1 MPAPRPGS
9 LKDPDVALLFESE
22 DPDKL
27 FDDLREI
34 GHGSFGAVYYA
45 RNNVTSEVVAIKKMS
60 YGGKQSLEKWQD
72 ILKEIR
78 FLRKL
83 KHPNCINYN
92 GCYLKEHTVW
102 LVMEYCLGSAADI
115 IEVHKAPLREEEIS
129 AICAGCLAGLSYL
142 HLQSRIHRDIKAGN
156 ILLTDAGYIK
166 LADFGSASIAS
177 PANSFVGTPYWM
189 APEVI
194 LAMDEGQYDGK
205 VDVWSLG
212 ITCIELAER
221 KPPYF
226 NMNAMSAL
234 YHIAQNDSPMLSA
247 PDWSDVFRH
256 FVDAC
261 LQKDPRDRP
270 TSERLTQHQFVARV
284 KATTVL
290 LDLIARTKNAVRD
303 LDNLNYRKMK
313 KILMNDNCD
322 DHSTIGD
329 DDVSVSDMNDED
341 GAGGSSKS
349 NSITS
354 EHSLHSTGI
363 SASSQGS
370 STNSLPKG
378 VPIPPNGGPGPGAV
392 GAGQPHA
399 HSGHHQL
406 SGQVNPVTG
415 NAGESLLAQS
425 HDGYGVVVG
434 SAPGGHGGQHLHHTP
449 TSFHRSTLSQ
459 SQGGPSPSLSAKS
472 KLSQPHPRKLLSG
485 AASSLTDN
493 DGTIDPKNFATIRTT
508 SIVQRQQKEH
518 LHEEMH
524 DQMSGYKRLRRDHQ
538 ASLARLEEQC
548 RQEMEKHKQMLDREY
563 EQLLTQFS
571 RELERLQTKHQE
583 ELGKCLK
590 NNINTEKKLMKEVSE
605 QQSAERKSFENKMKQ
620 EYKLKKERWKR
631 EMAEVDTPKRQR
643 EAVLSQHKEN
653 FKEMDATESQRMARN
668 QKEILDREVRKFRR
682 RRLVK
687 YHELEQDLLREELNK
702 RQSQLE
708 SAHAMLMRHHEHT
721 HELESK
727 QQKSVHFLR
736 EDHINRQHSTE
747 LNNQEE
753 YMKRAQRELKKKHAL
768 ELKQQP
774 KSLKQK
780 ELMIRKQFRD
790 TCKIQTRQYKALK
803 TQVLQTTSKEEQ
815 KTIIRKLKEEQRRK
829 MALLGEQYEQTIADM
844 LQKQS
849 IRMDESQER
858 EATSLAERLQ
868 HELEI
873 LTAYQSKSKM
883 AGESQRGRERQELEE
898 RVNVR
903 QTLLE
908 QKMDEETQQFLQ
920 ERSERIRLLH
930 ERQAREIEQFDD
942 ESTRLGFSAM
952 SIAESS
958 KFPGYGEETSNG
970 SANSFTL
977 SHSSSASSGFNSGPS
992 HHGSHGATS
1001 SSRNSSFSQ
1010 RAPL

>member
-9 LKDPDVALLFESE
+9 LKDPDVATLFEAE

-45 RNNVTSEVVAIKKMS
+45 RNNITSEVVAIKKMS

-83 KHPNCINYN
+83 KHPNCINYH

-115 IEVHKAPLREEEIS
+115 IEVHKAPLLEEEIS

-156 ILLTDAGYIK
+156 ILLTDAGCIK

-194 LAMDEGQYDGK
+194 LAMDEGQYEGK

-290 LDLIARTKNAVRD
+290 LDLIARTKNAVRE

-322 DHSTIGD
+322 DQSTIGD

-354 EHSLHSTGI
+354 EHSLQSTGI

-378 VPIPPNGGPGPGAV
+378 QGVPLQASGEGGPSGNSRGVAHPGGGIQNIQSGM
-392 GAGQPHA
+392 GAISIGDR
-399 HSGHHQL
+399 
-406 SGQVNPVTG
+406 
-415 NAGESLLAQS
+415 ESALLAQS
-425 HDGYGVVVG
+425 QYDNI
-434 SAPGGHGGQHLHHTP
+434 GHHHHHHPSNTP
-449 TSFHRSTLSQ
+449 QGFHRSTLSQ
-459 SQGGPSPSLSAKS
+459 PQGGPSPSPSAKS
-472 KLSQPHPRKLLSG
+472 KLSQPNPRKLLSG
-485 AASSLTDN
+485 AVSSLTDN

-518 LHEEMH
+518 LQEEMH

-538 ASLARLEEQC
+538 ASLARLEESC

-571 RELERLQTKHQE
+571 RELERLQLKHQD
-583 ELGKCLK
+583 ELSKCLK
-590 NNINTEKKLMKEVSE
+590 NNINTEKKLIKEVSE
-605 QQSAERKSFENKMKQ
+605 QQNAERKSFESKMKQ

-668 QKEILDREVRKFRR
+668 QKEVLDREVRKFRR

-708 SAHAMLMRHHEHT
+708 NAHSMLMRHHEQT

-727 QQKSVHFLR
+727 QQRSVHHLR

-747 LNNQEE
+747 LTNQEE
-753 YMKRAQRELKKKHAL
+753 YMKRAQRELKKKHGL
-768 ELKQQP
+768 EIKQQP

-803 TQVLQTTSKEEQ
+803 AQVLQTTSKEEQ

-883 AGESQRGRERQELEE
+883 AAESQRSRERQELEE

-903 QTLLE
+903 RTLLE
-908 QKMDEETQQFLQ
+908 QKMEEETQQFLQ

-942 ESTRLGFSAM
+942 ESNRLGFSAM

-977 SHSSSASSGFNSGPS
+977 THSSSATSGF
-992 HHGSHGATS
+992 S
-1001 SSRNSSFSQ
+1001 SSNASASATGTSRPSSFSQ
-1010 RAPL
+1010 RNAPL

>member
-1 MPAPRPGS
+1 MPAPRPGN
-9 LKDPDVALLFESE
+9 LKDPDVAELFEPD
-22 DPDKL
+22 DPDRI

-45 RNNVTSEVVAIKKMS
+45 RVNNTNEVVAIKKMS

-83 KHPNCINYN
+83 THPNCITYQ
-92 GCYLKEHTVW
+92 GCYLKEQFVW
-102 LVMEYCLGSAADI
+102 LVMEYCLGSASDI
-115 IEVHKAPLREEEIS
+115 IEVHKSPLLEEEIS

-156 ILLTDAGYIK
+156 ILLTDGGCIK
-166 LADFGSASIAS
+166 LADFGSASVAS

-234 YHIAQNDSPMLSA
+234 YHIAQNDSPMLSS

-261 LQKDPRDRP
+261 LQKNPSDRP

-284 KATTVL
+284 KATHVL

-313 KILMNDNCD
+313 KILMVDNCD
-322 DHSTIGD
+322 DQSTIGD

-341 GAGGSSKS
+341 NGNGERGGSSKS

-354 EHSLHSTGI
+354 GGSVGI
-363 SASSQGS
+363 SASSQPNS
-370 STNSLPKG
+370 SRRMAAAAAGL
-378 VPIPPNGGPGPGAV
+378 AV
-392 GAGQPHA
+392 A
-399 HSGHHQL
+399 
-406 SGQVNPVTG
+406 
-415 NAGESLLAQS
+415 
-425 HDGYGVVVG
+425 
-434 SAPGGHGGQHLHHTP
+434 
-449 TSFHRSTLSQ
+449 
-459 SQGGPSPSLSAKS
+459 
-472 KLSQPHPRKLLSG
+472 
-485 AASSLTDN
+485 TD

-508 SIVQRQQKEH
+508 SIVQRQQKDH
-518 LHEEMH
+518 LQDNEMH

-538 ASLARLEEQC
+538 AALARLEEQC

-571 RELERLQTKHQE
+571 RELERLQLKHQE
-583 ELGKCLK
+583 ELGKRLK
-590 NNINTEKKLMKEVSE
+590 NNINTEKKLIKEVTE
-605 QQSAERKSFENKMKQ
+605 QQSVERKQFEKKMTQ

-653 FKEMDATESQRMARN
+653 FKELDAAETQRMARG
-668 QKEILDREVRKFRR
+668 QKEQLDREVRKFRR

-687 YHELEQDLLREELNK
+687 YHDLEQDLLREELNK

-708 SAHAMLMRHHEHT
+708 SAHEMLMRHHEQT
-721 HELESK
+721 HELEMK
-727 QQKSVHFLR
+727 QQRSVHNVR
-736 EDHINRQHSTE
+736 EDHICKQHSTE

-753 YMKRAQRELKKKHAL
+753 YMRRAQRELKKKHAL
-768 ELKQQP
+768 ETKQQP

-780 ELMIRKQFRD
+780 EVLIRKQFRD

-803 TQVLQTTSKEEQ
+803 THVLQTTPKDEQ
-815 KTIIRKLKEEQRRK
+815 KNTIRKLKEEQRRK
-829 MALLGEQYEQTIADM
+829 MALLGDQYEQTIAEM

-858 EATSLAERLQ
+858 ETTQLAERLQ

-883 AGESQRGRERQELEE
+883 SGEQQRSREKRELEE
-898 RVNVR
+898 RVSVR
-903 QTLLE
+903 RTLLE
-908 QKMDEETQQFLQ
+908 QKMEEETQQFLQ

-930 ERQAREIEQFDD
+930 ERQGREVEQFDD

-952 SIAESS
+952 SIAETS
-958 KFPGYGEETSNG
+958 KEPGYGEEAASPLLSSN
-970 SANSFTL
+970 SYAL
-977 SHSSSASSGFNSGPS
+977 SHSSSFGGGGRGSIGSGSGSGSS
-992 HHGSHGATS
+992 H
-1001 SSRNSSFSQ
+1001 RNSSNSSSLFSQ
-1010 RAPL
+1010 QRTQL

>member
-9 LKDPDVALLFESE
+9 LKDPDVAQLFESE

-45 RNNVTSEVVAIKKMS
+45 RNNVTNEVVAIKKMS

-78 FLRKL
+78 FLRRL
-83 KHPNCINYN
+83 KHPNCICYQ

-115 IEVHKAPLREEEIS
+115 IEVHKAPLLEEEIS

-156 ILLTDAGYIK
+156 ILLTDAGCIR

-234 YHIAQNDSPMLSA
+234 YHIAQNDSPMLNS
-247 PDWSDVFRH
+247 PNWSDVFRH

-261 LQKDPRDRP
+261 LEKNPCDRP

-322 DHSTIGD
+322 DQSTIGD

-354 EHSLHSTGI
+354 EHSLQSTGI

-370 STNSLPKG
+370 STNSLP
-378 VPIPPNGGPGPGAV
+378 
-392 GAGQPHA
+392 
-399 HSGHHQL
+399 
-406 SGQVNPVTG
+406 
-415 NAGESLLAQS
+415 
-425 HDGYGVVVG
+425 VG
-434 SAPGGHGGQHLHHTP
+434 SAIDHHSQPNLLGPMAPTDNSHLQQPAIQQHQQQQQMQMQQQQQQQLTPHSTP
-449 TSFHRSTLSQ
+449 TSFHRPTLAQ
-459 SQGGPSPSLSAKS
+459 SQQLQPSLSGLASGPPPQLSAKS
-472 KLSQPHPRKLLSG
+472 KLSQVNPRKMLTG
-485 AASSLTDN
+485 AASLTD

-518 LHEEMH
+518 LQEEMH

-538 ASLARLEEQC
+538 AALHRLEEQC

-571 RELERLQTKHQE
+571 RELERLQLKHQE
-583 ELGKCLK
+583 ELGKRLK
-590 NNINTEKKLMKEVSE
+590 NNINTEKKLIKEVQD
-605 QQSAERKSFENKMKQ
+605 QQNVERKTFENKMRQ

-631 EMAEVDTPKRQR
+631 EMAEVETPKRQR
-643 EAVLSQHKEN
+643 EAVLLQHKEN
-653 FKEMDATESQRMARN
+653 FKEIDATETQRMSRG
-668 QKEILDREVRKFRR
+668 QKELLEREVRKFRR

-708 SAHAMLMRHHEHT
+708 SAHTMLMRHHELT
-721 HELESK
+721 HELETK
-727 QQKSVHFLR
+727 QQKSVHGLR
-736 EDHINRQHSTE
+736 EDHIFRQHSTE

-768 ELKQQP
+768 EIKQQP

-780 ELMIRKQFRD
+780 ELLIRKQFRD

-803 TQVLQTTSKEEQ
+803 TQVLQTTPKDEQ
-815 KTIIRKLKEEQRRK
+815 KAIIRKLKEEQRRK

-858 EATSLAERLQ
+858 EATQLAERLQ

-883 AGESQRGRERQELEE
+883 GAEQQRTRERQELEE
-898 RVNVR
+898 RVSVR
-903 QTLLE
+903 RALLE

-930 ERQAREIEQFDD
+930 GRQAREIEQFDD

-958 KFPGYGEETSNG
+958 KEPGYGEDTSSMTSAG
-970 SANSFTL
+970 SSSSFQL
-977 SHSSSASSGFNSGPS
+977 SHSNSASSFGGAGGGGSLSS
-992 HHGSHGATS
+992 HRHS
-1001 SSRNSSFSQ
+1001 SNSSFSQ
-1010 RAPL
+1010 RTQM